1 MVASPIIIYF
11 RFTQHLLFSF
21 DLCMVRLT
29 WGSGTS
35 PSLPACETAA
45 YLARIGATCTKKH
58 QKHCHGCQ
66 WDCLSGFCCTLRSRL
81 PPKKIQEEKRERK
94 KKERKKKFHS
104 EQLATLQIHANSEMI
119 FARYLCYSGPKKKN
133 WALKQRVAMALI
145 LRLVICNFC
154 TFKLICLKVTIF

>member
-66 WDCLSGFCCTLRSRL
+66 WDCLSGGFCTRGSRVA
-81 PPKKIQEEKRERK
+81 PKKIKGSKGERK

-104 EQLATLQIHANSEMI
+104 EQLGVLQIHANSEII
-119 FARYLCYSGPKKKN
+119 FARYLCYCSRKN
-133 WALKQRVAMALI
+133 LALKQRVAMALI

-154 TFKLICLKVTIF
+154 TFKLKNLKVTIL